1 MGDLDTASLL
11 WSLPDGIFISSVRA
25 TTTELVVRSFCQSAL
40 YHPTVSA
47 SNEGCCT

>member
-11 WSLPDGIFISSVRA
+11 LSVHDGIFISSVRA
-25 TTTELVVRSFCQSAL
+25 TATELVVRSFCHSAL

-47 SNEGCCT
+47 SNEGYST